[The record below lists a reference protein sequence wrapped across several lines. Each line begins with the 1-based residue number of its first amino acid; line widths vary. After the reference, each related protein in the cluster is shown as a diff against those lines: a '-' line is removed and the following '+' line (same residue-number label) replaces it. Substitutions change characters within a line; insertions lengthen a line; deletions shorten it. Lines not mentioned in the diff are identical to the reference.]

1 MHDCVLPIGHW
12 LYQSQ
17 IILHITGL
25 RLRSLADDVL
35 CQYWGKP
42 RHRRIKKVPKTAKHS
57 EIVYHSSGRR
67 LVCYMNAL
75 PFLCISTFILP
86 EITQICAVCM

>member
-17 IILHITGL
+17 ITLHITGL
-25 RLRSLADDVL
+25 RLRSLADDFL

-42 RHRRIKKVPKTAKHS
+42 RHRRIKKVAKTAKHS
-57 EIVYHSSGRR
+57 EIFYHS
-67 LVCYMNAL
+67 
-75 PFLCISTFILP
+75 
-86 EITQICAVCM
+86 